1 MLVFF
6 YAKKKK
12 VGKKKLIYGS
22 FTETG
27 DEISCGVIFKCQN
40 RESPLAFGGVKLS
53 LQALG

>member
-12 VGKKKLIYGS
+12 SRKKKLIYGS

-40 RESPLAFGGVKLS
+40 RESLLAFGGVKLS